1 MARVLII
8 VGSRRKGNSYHLADK
23 IKKGLSQERISSDV
37 ITPGNQKIY
46 LCTGCMDCD
55 KNGVCDFNDDMY
67 DNITKVK
74 NAEIIIFITPVRWNT
89 LSGDLKIFIDR
100 LNPLYSTKELK
111 NKKMIVLAIGSKP
124 RSEYSTDG
132 AITSLGSFIESTE
145 AKLIYKNAFGRCL
158 NFEDILL
165 QEEKINKTIE
175 DIINKINES

>member
-8 VGSRRKGNSYHLADK
+8 IGSRREGNSYHLAEELK
-23 IKKGLSQERISSDV
+23 NGLGKERISSEI

-55 KNGVCDFNDDMY
+55 KNGVCDFNDDMFE
-67 DNITKVK
+67 NIEKVR
-74 NAEIIIFITPVRWNT
+74 ESEFLIFITPVRWNT

-100 LNPLYSTKELK
+100 LNPLYATKDLK

-124 RSEYSTDG
+124 RNEYSTDG
-132 AITSLGSFIESTE
+132 AITSLGSFIESAE

-158 NFEDILL
+158 DFEDILY
-165 QEEKINKTIE
+165 QEEKLHKVIQE
-175 DIINKINES
+175 IIDKINES